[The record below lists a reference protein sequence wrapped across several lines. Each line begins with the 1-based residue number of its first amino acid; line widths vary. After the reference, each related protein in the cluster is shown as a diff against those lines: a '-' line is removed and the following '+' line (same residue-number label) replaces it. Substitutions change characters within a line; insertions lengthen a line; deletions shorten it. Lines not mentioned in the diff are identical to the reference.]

1 MRSGNGR
8 HRRPRQAPAIVV
20 AAGVTGSA
28 LALPLLATGSASAAD
43 AATWDR
49 VAECESGGQWSANF
63 GNGMYG
69 GLQFTQDSWERN
81 GGLAYAPSPD
91 LASRAQQI
99 AIADKALA
107 GGSTDW
113 ATCAPIAGLTNDGT
127 ATGVNPGPATAT
139 KAPTGPVAESNRTAG
154 VPATPSE
161 AATKAAEKSAG
172 STGSTKAGTPSKA
185 PSSSVT
191 PTTPT
196 SPATPV
202 SPTAPVTGA
211 TPGGTTA
218 PGGSGTPTGPGTP
231 TGSATPGTPT
241 TPATPDTSL
250 TPVSPGTSTGDTSSA
265 KPGTG
270 KHRGEAAPEET
281 GKPGTD
287 TDSGRH
293 ASSTDELAESSSATP
308 TADEAKDSGTTDSQ
322 GTSGA
327 YTVRPGDNLSEI
339 AQENEL
345 PGGWNALYDANRGT
359 VGLDPDLIVPGQS
372 LDLTVGSEK
381 KAEAEAG

>member
-1 MRSGNGR
+1 M
-8 HRRPRQAPAIVV
+8 
-20 AAGVTGSA
+20 TGSA

-43 AATWDR
+43 SATWDR

-107 GGSTDW
+107 AGSTDW

-127 ATGVNPGPATAT
+127 ATGVNPGPAAT
-139 KAPTGPVAESNRTAG
+139 PKAPTGPVAESNRTAE
-154 VPATPSE
+154 VPATPSQA
-161 AATKAAEKSAG
+161 AATKAAEKAAGSKGSAG
-172 STGSTKAGTPSKA
+172 STGSAEAGTPSKA
-185 PSSSVT
+185 PASSVT
-191 PTTPT
+191 PATPT

-202 SPTAPVTGA
+202 SPTSPVTGA

-218 PGGSGTPTGPGTP
+218 PDGSGTPTGPGAS
-231 TGSATPGTPT
+231 TGSGTPT

-281 GKPGTD
+281 GKTD
-287 TDSGRH
+287 TATDSGRH
-293 ASSTDELAESSSATP
+293 ASSTDELAESSVATP
-308 TADEAKDSGTTDSQ
+308 TADEAKDSDTTDSQ

-345 PGGWNALYDANRGT
+345 PGGWNALYDANRGI

-381 KAEAEAG
+381 KAKAEAE

>member
-69 GLQFTQDSWERN
+69 GLQFTQESWERN
-81 GGLAYAPSPD
+81 GGLEYAPSPD

-99 AIADKALA
+99 AIADKAFTA
-107 GGSTDW
+107 GGTDW
-113 ATCAPIAGLTNDGT
+113 ATCAPIAGLTNDGR

-154 VPATPSE
+154 TPVAPSE
-161 AATKAAEKSAG
+161 AAAEESAEKTTAPTRATETPESPRKA
-172 STGSTKAGTPSKA
+172 SEAPTGPAA
-185 PSSSVT
+185 
-191 PTTPT
+191 PTTPSGT
-196 SPATPV
+196 AAPV
-202 SPTAPVTGA
+202 SPTAPATGA
-211 TPGGTTA
+211 TPD
-218 PGGSGTPTGPGTP
+218 
-231 TGSATPGTPT
+231 GSATPTAPVSPTAPGTPT
-241 TPATPDTSL
+241 TPTTPVTPDTSL
-250 TPVSPGTSTGDTSSA
+250 TPGSPETPKDDASSA
-265 KPGTG
+265 TPGTG
-270 KHRGEAAPEET
+270 KHRGDAAPEEAD
-281 GKPGTD
+281 KAD
-287 TDSGRH
+287 TPVESGRH
-293 ASSTDELAESSSATP
+293 ASSTDKLAENSTVKP
-308 TADEAKDSGTTDSQ
+308 VADESKDSGATDTQ

-359 VGLDPDLIVPGQS
+359 VGTDPDLIVPGQS
-372 LDLTVGSEK
+372 LDLTVGSEGA
-381 KAEAEAG
+381 AE